1 MNLFA
6 VDIGG
11 SSIKYGLYGEDGLRH
26 KGSFKTPDSYTAMK
40 SELSDVFIKMKKDRN
55 IEGAAISAPGA
66 VESKLGMIG
75 GLSAVPYIHNFDIK
89 KDLEDLFGVP
99 VSLEND
105 ANCAAL
111 AELYE
116 GSAKDATDVLFMV
129 IGSGIGG
136 AVIMDRKLHKG
147 RNLFGGEF
155 GYMMLQG
162 EDTLSKLGS
171 PVQMAERYSLERGEA
186 VEGSEVFRRAD
197 RGEQLAKK
205 HVEQLIDSLSRGIF
219 NLSAAFNPD
228 LVLIGG
234 GLSKREDLIPRLQDK
249 VEQYREKRGAEG
261 LEVHLVPCAFRND
274 ANLIGAAIHFSESR
288 K

>member
-1 MNLFA
+1 MNLL
-6 VDIGG
+6 VIDIGG
-11 SSIKYGLYGEDGLRH
+11 SSVKYGYYGQDGLADT
-26 KGSFKTPDSYTAMK
+26 GSFKTPDSYTAMK

-75 GLSAVPYIHNFDIK
+75 GLSAVPYIHNFNIK
-89 KDLEDLFGVP
+89 KELEGLFGVP

-116 GSAKDATDVLFMV
+116 GAAKDATDVLFMV

-171 PVQMAERYSLERGEA
+171 PVQMAERYSLETGEA

-197 RGEQLAKK
+197 QGEQLAKK
-205 HVEQLIDSLSRGIF
+205 HVEHLIDSLSRGIF

-234 GLSKREDLIPRLQDK
+234 GLSNREDLIPGLQEK
-249 VEQYREKRGAEG
+249 VEQYRDKRGAEG
-261 LEVHLVPCAFRND
+261 LEVNLVPCAFRSD
-274 ANLIGAAIHFSESR
+274 ANLIGAAIHFRESR

>member
-1 MNLFA
+1 MSLL
-6 VDIGG
+6 VIDIGG
-11 SSIKYGLYGEDGLRH
+11 SSVKYGYYGQDGLADT
-26 KGSFKTPDSYTAMK
+26 GSFITPDSYAVMK
-40 SELSDVFIKMKKDRN
+40 SELSDIFMRMKKHKDL
-55 IEGAAISAPGA
+55 EGVAISAPGA
-66 VESKLGMIG
+66 VESTLGIIG

-116 GSAKDATDVLFMV
+116 GAAKESENILFMV

-136 AVIMDRKLHKG
+136 ALILNRKLHKG

-155 GYMMLQG
+155 GYMMIQG

-171 PVQMAERYSLERGEA
+171 PVQMAERYSIEREELT
-186 VEGSEVFRRAD
+186 EGSEVFRRAD
-197 RGEQLAKK
+197 AGEELAKK
-205 HVEQLIDSLSRGIF
+205 HVENLLDSLSRGIF
-219 NLSAAFNPD
+219 NLSVAFNPD
-228 LVLIGG
+228 LVIIGG
-234 GLSKREDLIPRLQDK
+234 GLSKREDLIPRLQEK
-249 VEQYREKRGAEG
+249 VELYIKERGAEG
-261 LEVHLVPCAFRND
+261 LEVNLVPCAFRSD
-274 ANLIGAAIHFSESR
+274 ANLIGAAIHFRESR

>member
-1 MNLFA
+1 MNLF
-6 VDIGG
+6 VIDIGG
-11 SSIKYGLYGEDGLRH
+11 SSVKYGYYGQDGLADT
-26 KGSFKTPDSYTAMK
+26 GSFKTPDSYTAMK

-116 GSAKDATDVLFMV
+116 GAAKDATDVLFMV

-155 GYMMLQG
+155 GYMMLHG

-171 PVQMAERYSLERGEA
+171 PVQMAERYSLEIGEA

-205 HVEQLIDSLSRGIF
+205 HVEHLIDSLSRGIF

-234 GLSKREDLIPRLQDK
+234 GLSNREDLIPRLQEK
-249 VEQYREKRGAEG
+249 VEQYRDKRGAEG
-261 LEVHLVPCAFRND
+261 LEVNLVPCAFRSD
-274 ANLIGAAIHFSESR
+274 ANLIGAAIHFRESR